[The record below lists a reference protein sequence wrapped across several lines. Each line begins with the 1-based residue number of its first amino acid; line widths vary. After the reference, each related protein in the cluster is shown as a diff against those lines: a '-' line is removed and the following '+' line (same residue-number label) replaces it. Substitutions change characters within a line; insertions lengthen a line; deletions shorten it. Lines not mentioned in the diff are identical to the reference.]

1 MLLFA
6 LPITYRL
13 DERFEL
19 RVSCKM
25 FHANNWKTQVV
36 EPKLSK
42 TDAQCFEKGY
52 LERSSWKDECFHK
65 DESEALRYLSY
76 VAGSI
81 SD

>member
-25 FHANNWKTQVV
+25 FQCQQLKTQEV

-42 TDAQCFEKGY
+42 TDAQGYKKGY
-52 LERSSWKDECFHK
+52 LERSRGKMSV
-65 DESEALRYLSY
+65 ST
-76 VAGSI
+76 G
-81 SD
+81 